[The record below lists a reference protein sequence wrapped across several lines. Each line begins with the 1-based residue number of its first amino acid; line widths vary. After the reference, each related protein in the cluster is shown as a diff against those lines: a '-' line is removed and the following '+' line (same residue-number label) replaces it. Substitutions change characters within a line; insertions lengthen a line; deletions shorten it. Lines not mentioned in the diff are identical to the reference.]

1 MFELTT
7 QKEKS
12 MHKLL
17 FALTLSMS
25 CFAFVSPAVAASQ
38 MDSVPEL
45 ETCTLGRIPV
55 NKFAIPTNT
64 VRVINSLKT
73 GVRAIEAKA
82 INTER
87 DLSNAVARVEG
98 VLTALEESLDGV
110 SVTNGQI
117 KIGRAAEIP
126 SFEQPDGRVRAAT
139 AINLNPSAIY
149 PSYAY
154 GDFTINLGI
163 DNIVGGTNGSSAT
176 KYSTTIGTTARATKM
191 HSYAYG
197 SQISALGANTTV
209 IGYGATATDDR
220 SVVIGH
226 GKRPSTT
233 ENGGY
238 DFNFN
243 TEAERVD
250 WLRTYHEN
258 VFPGVHLFV
267 KNNPEVYTITAVRS
281 EPTSQGYRYDYVVNS
296 GSEDHLPGRYDWRY
310 GKSHGPGTFNIVTY
324 DTRWKKSPGMKSVY
338 INDDCLQDLVEEVAG
353 GSVVEG
359 AALTADQVKN
369 GITYISNGY
378 EENGAVQIGKDAVG
392 TISDEAVAA
401 VTTKNTKLRNVGVAI
416 GTRAKATGNSET
428 KNQSIA
434 IGYCARAK
442 GSNAIAI
449 GGGARHLDNE
459 TDEDG
464 NNAYAN
470 GATTV
475 AIGYSAK
482 ALSTSAVAIGNKA
495 RAEATNAIQLGQGT
509 NTEPNTLKFQDVT
522 IVKDGKL
529 KGFDDTS
536 LDPKQIDITDS
547 ASGEDILE
555 IECRPHVINT
565 VESTKNL
572 QAGSEI
578 GLNPTGSRNYEVFIP
593 NTEAMRSGLPMG
605 LMDEIADTSIK
616 VIYRSPKDYI
626 KLPVMIT
633 VRQPHAKCVLI
644 SAESLDDGHD
654 WTPNVTNLNLTV
666 KDITNPHIESTT
678 NNWLQGYNLQGATSV
693 SFTYPTKLSPLTTTN
708 VVVDV
713 AKSGEIMSHYLYGGV
728 KSSLSVPATG
738 MAFNGTK
745 SWFELVYE
753 TQHGTVTKRIDVNVE
768 L

>member
-1 MFELTT
+1 MKKLIVILTT
-7 QKEKS
+7 
-12 MHKLL
+12 
-17 FALTLSMS
+17 AL
-25 CFAFVSPAVAASQ
+25 AATQFTNAADDGSG
-38 MDSVPEL
+38 VPE
-45 ETCTLGRIPV
+45 CAQCVMGKIPV
-55 NKFAIPTNT
+55 TKVSIPTNMSEI
-64 VRVINSLKT
+64 VHAIKT
-73 GVRAIEAKA
+73 NLVSVKEGTKYVNVGVVKSAPFDVGGTEMYGTAQQLLLGLGA
-82 INTER
+82 INP
-87 DLSNAVARVEG
+87 AVTKVYSIDGNNYYVDVPSTSVNLAPS
-98 VLTALEESLDGV
+98 SL
-110 SVTNGQI
+110 
-117 KIGRAAEIP
+117 
-126 SFEQPDGRVRAAT
+126 F
-139 AINLNPSAIY
+139 
-149 PSYAY
+149 PSYTY
-154 GDFTINLGI
+154 GDFNINIGI
-163 DNIVGGTNGSSAT
+163 DNICGSTNSSYANT
-176 KYSTTIGTTARATKM
+176 RYATTIGTSARATKM
-191 HSYAYG
+191 HAYAYG
-197 SQISALGANTTV
+197 SQISALGGNTTV

-238 DFNFN
+238 DFNFD
-243 TEAERVD
+243 TEAERIS

-267 KNNPEVYTITAVRS
+267 KNNPEVYTITAIRS

-296 GSEDHLPGRYDWRY
+296 GSEDHLPGQYDWRY

-324 DTRWKKSPGMKSVY
+324 DTRWKTSPGMKSVY

-353 GSVVEG
+353 HSVVES
-359 AALTADQVKN
+359 ASLTATQVKD

-378 EENGAVQIGKDAVG
+378 EENGAVQLGKDAVG

-416 GTRAKATGNSET
+416 GTRAKATGSSEI

-434 IGYCARAK
+434 IGYCAHAK

-459 TDEDG
+459 TDENG
-464 NNAYAN
+464 NNAFAN

-482 ALSTSAVAIGNKA
+482 ALGTSAVAIGTKA

-536 LDPKQIDITDS
+536 LDPKQIDITES
-547 ASGEDILE
+547 ASGEDTLE

-565 VESTKNL
+565 VESTKDL

-593 NTEAMRSGLPMG
+593 NTEAMRSGLPMS

-633 VRQPHAKCVLI
+633 VRQPHSKCVLI

-753 TQHGTVTKRIDVNVE
+753 TQNGTVTKRIDVNVE